1 MGAAGYPERSASK
14 SAELRGPM
22 PIDVELVRSAFR
34 GRAHRPATLRGDER
48 FAAVAAILHDRNA
61 EAEVLLIR
69 RAHKEGDPWSHH
81 MAFPGGRQDPTD
93 RDLLHTALRETEEE
107 VGLKLVPEKHLIG
120 RLDDLPAVIRGNRVG
135 LVIAPFVFAVD
146 GEPVLV
152 PRVEEV
158 EEVVWAQ
165 LSALAEG
172 VLDTKYDYQFGGQK
186 VELPGYD
193 VGGRV
198 VWGMTHR
205 MLGAL
210 LAALDGRSRESYA
223 DQDE

>member
-1 MGAAGYPERSASK
+1 MGAAGYPERSSSK
-14 SAELRGPM
+14 SAELRWPM
-22 PIDVELVRSAFR
+22 PIDVDLVRAAFR

-48 FAAVAAILHDRNA
+48 FAAVAAILHDRNG

-69 RAHKEGDPWSHH
+69 RAQKEGDPWSHH
-81 MAFPGGRQDPTD
+81 MAFPGGRQDPED
-93 RDLLHTALRETEEE
+93 ADLLHTALRETEEE
-107 VGLKLVPEKHLIG
+107 VGLKLVPEQHLIG
-120 RLDDLPAVIRGNRVG
+120 RLDDLSAVVRGNRVG
-135 LVIAPFVFAVD
+135 LVIAPFVFAVET
-146 GEPVLV
+146 EPMLV

-172 VLDTKYDYQFGGQK
+172 KLDTKYGYQFGGQT
-186 VELPGYD
+186 VELPGFD
-193 VGGRV
+193 VDGRV

-210 LAALDGRSRESYA
+210 LAALDGRARQTYA
-223 DQDE
+223 DSK

>member
-1 MGAAGYPERSASK
+1 
-14 SAELRGPM
+14 M
-22 PIDVELVRSAFR
+22 PIDVDLVRAAFR

-48 FAAVAAILHDRNA
+48 FAAVAAILHDRNG

-69 RAHKEGDPWSHH
+69 RANKEGDPWSHH
-81 MAFPGGRQDPTD
+81 MAFPGGRQDPKD
-93 RDLLHTALRETEEE
+93 ADLLHTALRETEEE
-107 VGLKLVPEKHLIG
+107 VGLRLVPEQHLIG
-120 RLDDLPAVIRGNRVG
+120 RLDDLPAIVRGNRVG
-135 LVIAPFVFAVD
+135 LVIAPFVFAVER
-146 GEPVLV
+146 EPVLV

-165 LSALAEG
+165 LSALAQG
-172 VLDTKYDYQFGGQK
+172 KLDTKYGYQLGGQT
-186 VELPGYD
+186 VELPGFD

-210 LAALDGRSRESYA
+210 LAALDGRSRESYS
-223 DQDE
+223 DSK

>member
-1 MGAAGYPERSASK
+1 
-14 SAELRGPM
+14 M

-34 GRAHRPATLRGDER
+34 GRTHRPATLRGDER
-48 FAAVAAILHDRNA
+48 FAAVAAILHDRGG

-69 RAHKEGDPWSHH
+69 RAEKEGDPWSHH
-81 MAFPGGRQDPTD
+81 MAFPGGRQDPSD

-107 VGLKLVPEKHLIG
+107 VGLVLRPEKHLIG
-120 RLDDLPAVIRGNRVG
+120 RLDDLAAVVRGNMLG
-135 LVIAPFVFAVD
+135 LVIAPFVFAID
-146 GEPVLV
+146 DDPVLV
-152 PRVEEV
+152 PRTEEV

-165 LSALAEG
+165 LAALAG
-172 VLDTKYDYQFGGQK
+172 GTLDTKYGYKTGEQTI
-186 VELPGYD
+186 ELPGYD
-193 VGGRV
+193 VDGRI

-223 DQDE
+223 TSP

>member
-1 MGAAGYPERSASK
+1 
-14 SAELRGPM
+14 M
-22 PIDVELVRSAFR
+22 PIDVDLVRAAFR

-48 FAAVAAILHDRNA
+48 FAAVAAILHDRNG

-81 MAFPGGRQDPTD
+81 MAFPGGRQDATD

-107 VGLKLVPEKHLIG
+107 VGLSLLPEKHLVG
-120 RLDDLPAVIRGNRVG
+120 RLDDLPAVVRGIRVG
-135 LVIAPFVFAVD
+135 LVIAPFVFAVEK
-146 GEPVLV
+146 EPLLV
-152 PRVEEV
+152 PRSEEV

-165 LSALAEG
+165 LSALARG
-172 VLDTKYDYQFGGQK
+172 TLDTKYGHQFGGRT

-210 LAALDGRSRESYA
+210 LAALDGRSRESYG
-223 DQDE
+223 DMK

>member
-1 MGAAGYPERSASK
+1 MGAGGYPERSGSK
-14 SAELRGPM
+14 SAELGLPM
-22 PIDVELVRSAFR
+22 SIDVELVRAAFR
-34 GRAHRPATLRGDER
+34 DRAHRPATLRGDER
-48 FAAVAAILHDRNA
+48 FAAVAAILHDRGG

-69 RAHKEGDPWSHH
+69 RAEKEGDPWSHH
-81 MAFPGGRQDPTD
+81 MAFPGGRQDPSD

-107 VGLKLVPEKHLIG
+107 VGLTLVPERHLIG
-120 RLDDLPAVIRGNRVG
+120 RLDDLQAVARGNRVG
-135 LVIAPFVFAVD
+135 LVIAPFIFAID
-146 GEPVLV
+146 SDPVLV

-165 LSALAEG
+165 LSALARG
-172 VLDTKYDYQFGGQK
+172 TLDTKYGYQLGGQT

-223 DQDE
+223 TST

>member
-1 MGAAGYPERSASK
+1 
-14 SAELRGPM
+14 M
-22 PIDVELVRSAFR
+22 PIDVELVRAAFR

-48 FAAVAAILHDRNA
+48 FAAVAAILHDRSG

-107 VGLKLVPEKHLIG
+107 VGLKLVPEQHLVG
-120 RLDDLPAVIRGNRVG
+120 RLDDLPAVVRGNRMG
-135 LVIAPFVFAVD
+135 LVIAPFVFAVKE
-146 GEPVLV
+146 EPVLV
-152 PRVEEV
+152 PRTEEV

-165 LSALAEG
+165 LSALAQG
-172 VLDTKYDYQFGGQK
+172 TLDTKYGYQFGEQT

-210 LAALDGRSRESYA
+210 LAALDGQSRESYG
-223 DQDE
+223 DVK

>member
-1 MGAAGYPERSASK
+1 
-14 SAELRGPM
+14 M
-22 PIDVELVRSAFR
+22 PIDVDLVRAAFR

-48 FAAVAAILHDRNA
+48 FAAVAAILHDRNG

-81 MAFPGGRQDPTD
+81 MAFPGGRQDPSD

-107 VGLKLVPEKHLIG
+107 VGLTLVPDKHLIG
-120 RLDDLPAVIRGNRVG
+120 RLDDLPAVVRGNRVG

-146 GEPVLV
+146 NEPVLV
-152 PRVEEV
+152 PHAAEV

-165 LSALAEG
+165 LSALAAG
-172 VLDTKYDYQFGGQK
+172 SLDTTYGYQLGGQTL
-186 VELPGYD
+186 ELPGYD

-205 MLGAL
+205 MLAAL
-210 LAALDGRSRESYA
+210 LAALDGRPRESYA
-223 DQDE
+223 TKA

>member
-1 MGAAGYPERSASK
+1 
-14 SAELRGPM
+14 M
-22 PIDVELVRSAFR
+22 PIDVDLVRAAFR

-48 FAAVAAILHDRNA
+48 FAAVAAILHDRGG

-69 RAHKEGDPWSHH
+69 RAYKEGDPWSHH
-81 MAFPGGRQDPTD
+81 MAFPGGRQDPKD
-93 RDLLHTALRETEEE
+93 ADLLHTALRETEEE
-107 VGLKLVPEKHLIG
+107 VGLKLVPEQHLIG
-120 RLDDLPAVIRGNRVG
+120 RLDDLPAVVRGNRVG
-135 LVIAPFVFAVD
+135 LVIAPFVFAVER
-146 GEPVLV
+146 EPVLV

-172 VLDTKYDYQFGGQK
+172 KLDTKYGYQFGGQT
-186 VELPGYD
+186 VELPGFD

-210 LAALDGRSRESYA
+210 LAALDGRSRESYS
-223 DQDE
+223 DSK

>member
-1 MGAAGYPERSASK
+1 MGAGGYPERSGSK
-14 SAELRGPM
+14 SAELVPSM
-22 PIDVELVRSAFR
+22 AIDVDLVRSAFR
-34 GRAHRPATLRGDER
+34 SRTHRPATLRGDER
-48 FAAVAAILHDRNA
+48 FAAVAVILRDRGG

-69 RAHKEGDPWSHH
+69 RATKEGDPWSGH

-107 VGLKLVPEKHLIG
+107 VGVRLQPDEHLVG
-120 RLDDLPAVIRGNRVG
+120 RLDDLRAVARGVPVS
-135 LVIAPFVFAVD
+135 LVIAPFVFTIHD
-146 GEPVLV
+146 DPVLV

-165 LSALAEG
+165 LSELAG
-172 VLDTKYDYQFGGQK
+172 GTLDTKYGYLHEGETL
-186 VELPGYD
+186 ELPGYD

-205 MLGAL
+205 MLVAL
-210 LAALDGRSRESYA
+210 LAALDGRTRESYGTIT
-223 DQDE
+223 

>member
-14 SAELRGPM
+14 SAELGWPM
-22 PIDVELVRSAFR
+22 SIDVDLVRAAFR

-48 FAAVAAILHDRNA
+48 FAAVAAILHDRNG

-93 RDLLHTALRETEEE
+93 QDLLHTALRETEEE
-107 VGLKLVPEKHLIG
+107 VGLKLVPEQHLVG
-120 RLDDLPAVIRGNRVG
+120 RLDDLPAVVRGNRVG
-135 LVIAPFVFAVD
+135 LVIAPFVFALQR
-146 GEPVLV
+146 EPVLV

-165 LSALAEG
+165 LSALAQG
-172 VLDTKYDYQFGGQK
+172 TLDTKYAYQVGEQT
-186 VELPGYD
+186 VQLRGYD

-210 LAALDGRSRESYA
+210 LTALDGRSRESYG
-223 DQDE
+223 DLK